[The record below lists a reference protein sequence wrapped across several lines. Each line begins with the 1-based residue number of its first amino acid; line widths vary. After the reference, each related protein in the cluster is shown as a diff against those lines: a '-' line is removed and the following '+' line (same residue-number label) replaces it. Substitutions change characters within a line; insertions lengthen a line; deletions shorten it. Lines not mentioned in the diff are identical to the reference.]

1 MEYHNSF
8 NINNISNR
16 SLQNFFPKRA
26 LKENINNNNNN
37 FVKKIFKIAI
47 YIYYYEKEIKE
58 IKKKKDKD
66 FYLINYEW
74 IIEFKKI
81 SEYEQKS
88 KIFSN
93 INSKFNYTN
102 LETNFE
108 ELYNY
113 FVTKK
118 TKINF
123 KPKNEFIKLNKVNNF
138 IPSQIRE
145 KEIYYI
151 IPSEIIEAIK
161 SCFFENKNLDI
172 SPVELSYI
180 NNNKIMIKNKNIIKL
195 GNLNETLN
203 FSIQYIFNYFSIE
216 IAKSEMDYLKNNDI
230 NDYIKDRRCKPD
242 IHNFQ
247 TMKKN
252 FKEIGKLN
260 IIKNI
265 EVKKEMGEKNE
276 IKNSKVFQNKHYSRN
291 INDNQNVQYLT
302 EKNSPVKNEIN
313 KNKIN
318 NNYFH
323 KIKPQKVLLNNK
335 NNNNKFRNI
344 INTKYNNRIND
355 KEKEKEKYSVQTY
368 NNINYN
374 KEGKIIERHI
384 KKEEPKIEENIIK
397 KENNEDK
404 YQILEKNMNEKLNN
418 LSQIIEDKYNQIRNY
433 LEDKNKKI
441 NKQFEEIINY
451 NKKMNEKFDNF
462 KNEEKNKLEQSLN
475 EIKQLKEQLSI
486 SKDKLNEFK
495 NIIKGKEI
503 EKENDKKRIDALN
516 KELNELKEIN
526 KKLNEEKIEKQNN
539 EIVVNNENNEQMQ
552 QFNEYYNSI
561 NTNIVLKMK
570 QRIKLVGLKNIG
582 QEPFINSV
590 LHCLFQIKPL
600 INYFKNS
607 IYIDNINN
615 NLKLSFIFKESIM
628 KMCKINEGSLSPE
641 KIIKTFNEI
650 NNEEKRDIIKFNNIY
665 TFLESILKKLHE
677 ELKAQDNNNNNID
690 KIKNRLNKLEL
701 ESYKKSI
708 KNEKSIITDL
718 FQGINEEVHRCL
730 IKINYSIYKF
740 NPFLFLSIDLNKE
753 KFQQNTINIFN
764 CLINMKKEQNYNK
777 EFCEICEENSYMSIR
792 TRILLCP
799 EYLIIMLKYNNNEI
813 NNYIK
818 VSFEENLDITNFT
831 KLENDNKYDNKIFY
845 NINGIITKVNNNY
858 DAKYIAYYKNNDNDN
873 WYRFDD
879 EDIRLSN
886 NNIKNE
892 IGNHEIPLILFYKIS
907 KIIY

>member
-8 NINNISNR
+8 NINNIANR

-26 LKENINNNNNN
+26 LKKNINNNNND

-58 IKKKKDKD
+58 ILNKKDKD

-138 IPSQIRE
+138 IPSKNRE
-145 KEIYYI
+145 EEIYYI

-161 SCFFENKNLDI
+161 SGFFENKNLDI

-247 TMKKN
+247 IMKKN

-344 INTKYNNRIND
+344 INTKYNNRISD

-368 NNINYN
+368 SNINYN
-374 KEGKIIERHI
+374 KEGKIIERHN

-486 SKDKLNEFK
+486 SKDKLKGCFK
-495 NIIKGKEI
+495 
-503 EKENDKKRIDALN
+503 
-516 KELNELKEIN
+516 
-526 KKLNEEKIEKQNN
+526 
-539 EIVVNNENNEQMQ
+539 
-552 QFNEYYNSI
+552 
-561 NTNIVLKMK
+561 
-570 QRIKLVGLKNIG
+570 
-582 QEPFINSV
+582 
-590 LHCLFQIKPL
+590 
-600 INYFKNS
+600 
-607 IYIDNINN
+607 
-615 NLKLSFIFKESIM
+615 
-628 KMCKINEGSLSPE
+628 
-641 KIIKTFNEI
+641 
-650 NNEEKRDIIKFNNIY
+650 
-665 TFLESILKKLHE
+665 
-677 ELKAQDNNNNNID
+677 
-690 KIKNRLNKLEL
+690 
-701 ESYKKSI
+701 
-708 KNEKSIITDL
+708 
-718 FQGINEEVHRCL
+718 
-730 IKINYSIYKF
+730 
-740 NPFLFLSIDLNKE
+740 
-753 KFQQNTINIFN
+753 
-764 CLINMKKEQNYNK
+764 
-777 EFCEICEENSYMSIR
+777 
-792 TRILLCP
+792 
-799 EYLIIMLKYNNNEI
+799 
-813 NNYIK
+813 
-818 VSFEENLDITNFT
+818 
-831 KLENDNKYDNKIFY
+831 
-845 NINGIITKVNNNY
+845 
-858 DAKYIAYYKNNDNDN
+858 
-873 WYRFDD
+873 
-879 EDIRLSN
+879 
-886 NNIKNE
+886 
-892 IGNHEIPLILFYKIS
+892 
-907 KIIY
+907 